1 MDTFITIISW
11 IAGFFL
17 SFVLLLSFVFSAA
30 GAAQTNKLD
39 LKIISWISV
48 LLFIWLV
55 WSGISSLSVSD
66 EVSSAVTTAQNAS
79 MPETKMAASTIFEN
93 TMVMNGLYVLF
104 VFATLAFFSWLF
116 TPSKSKESGKDLVR
130 KKFLATAALQEDEAG
145 RKPWEKDWNPETAP
159 DDGQPSK

>member
-17 SFVLLLSFVFSAA
+17 SFILLLSFLFSSA

-39 LKIISWISV
+39 LKIISWISI

-55 WSGISSLSVSD
+55 WSGVSSLSVSD
-66 EVSSAVTTAQNAS
+66 EANTAVTTAQSAS
-79 MPETKMAASTIFEN
+79 LPETKTAVSTVLEN

-116 TPSKSKESGKDLVR
+116 TPSISKKSGKDMVR
-130 KKFLATAALQEDEAG
+130 KKFIATAILQEDEAG
-145 RKPWEKDWNPETAP
+145 RKPWDKDWNPDTTPEGDT
-159 DDGQPSK
+159 K